1 MERMKVL
8 VAYRQRLLRQALR
21 TVLSAQPDVAVVTE
35 AEDGKEAV
43 ELAERTSPDVVVM
56 DAQLPV
62 VSGVDATALIRR
74 RGGGARVLLLTLGS
88 DDEQIL
94 AMLRAGATGCLLK
107 DAEVDELLLAVR
119 TVHRGGAYHSPRLA
133 ERIAQNLVR
142 YAADRS
148 SQAPPSDL
156 LSVRER
162 EVLQLVAEG
171 LGNQAIARRLILSVK
186 TVEAHKDHIA
196 RKLGIRGRTEL
207 IKYAIRTGMIELEGT
222 AEPVRL
228 SA

>member
-1 MERMKVL
+1 MERIKVL
-8 VAYRQRLLRQALR
+8 IAYRQRLMRQALR
-21 TVLSAQPDVAVVTE
+21 TVLAAQPDVATVTE
-35 AEDGKEAV
+35 AADGKEAV
-43 ELAERTSPDVVVM
+43 ELAERMAPDVVVM

-62 VSGVDATALIRR
+62 VSGIDATAMIRR
-74 RGGGARVLLLTLGS
+74 RGGAARVLLLTPGA

-107 DAEVDELLLAVR
+107 DADVDELLLAVR
-119 TVHRGGAYHSPRLA
+119 TVYRGGAYHSPRLA
-133 ERIAQNLVR
+133 ERIAQSLVR
-142 YAADRS
+142 YAADRAED
-148 SQAPPSDL
+148 APGEL

-171 LGNQAIARRLILSVK
+171 LGNQEIARRLVLSVK
-186 TVEAHKDHIA
+186 TVEAHKDHVG

-207 IKYAIRTGMIELEGT
+207 IKYAIRTGMIELEGSS
-222 AEPVRL
+222 ALAL

>member
-1 MERMKVL
+1 MERIKVL
-8 VAYRQRLLRQALR
+8 IAYRQRLMRQALR
-21 TVLSAQPDVAVVTE
+21 TVLAAQPDIALVTE
-35 AEDGKEAV
+35 AEDGKSAIEMT
-43 ELAERTSPDVVVM
+43 ERDAPDVVVM

-62 VSGVDATALIRR
+62 VSGVEATALIRR
-74 RGGGARVLLLTLGS
+74 RARAAQVLLLTAGT
-88 DDEQIL
+88 DDDQIL

-107 DAEVDELLLAVR
+107 DADVDELLRAVR

-142 YAADRS
+142 YASARLEE
-148 SQAPPSDL
+148 APKEQ

-171 LGNQAIARRLILSVK
+171 HGNQEIARRLVLSVK
-186 TVEAHKDHIA
+186 TVEAHKDHVA

-222 AEPVRL
+222 AEPERL

>member
-1 MERMKVL
+1 MERIKVL
-8 VAYRQRLLRQALR
+8 IAYRQRLMRQALR
-21 TVLSAQPDVAVVTE
+21 TVLAAQPDIALVTE
-35 AEDGKEAV
+35 AEDGKSAIEMT
-43 ELAERTSPDVVVM
+43 ERDAPDVVVM

-62 VSGVDATALIRR
+62 VSGVEATALIRR
-74 RGGGARVLLLTLGS
+74 RARAAQVLLLTAGT
-88 DDEQIL
+88 DDDQIL

-107 DAEVDELLLAVR
+107 DADVDELLRAVR

-142 YAADRS
+142 YASARHEE
-148 SQAPPSDL
+148 APKEQ

-171 LGNQAIARRLILSVK
+171 HGNQEIARRLVLSVK
-186 TVEAHKDHIA
+186 TVEAHKDHVA

-222 AEPVRL
+222 AEPERL

>member
-1 MERMKVL
+1 MERISVL
-8 VAYRQRLLRQALR
+8 VAYRQRLMRQALR
-21 TVLSAQPDVAVVTE
+21 TVLAAQPDVAIVTE
-35 AEDGKEAV
+35 AGDGKEAV
-43 ELAERTSPDVVVM
+43 ELAERVAPDVVVM

-62 VSGVDATALIRR
+62 VSGIDATALIRR
-74 RGGGARVLLLTLGS
+74 RSGAPPVLLLTPGA
-88 DDEQIL
+88 DDDQIL

-107 DAEVDELLLAVR
+107 DAEVDELLRAVR
-119 TVHRGGAYHSPRLA
+119 TVHRGGAYHSPLLA

-142 YAADRS
+142 YASERD
-148 SQAPPSDL
+148 QAEPGEQ

-171 LGNQAIARRLILSVK
+171 LGNQAIAQRLVLSVK

-207 IKYAIRTGMIELEGT
+207 IKYAIRTGMIELEGS
-222 AEPVRL
+222 AAPARL

>member
-21 TVLSAQPDVAVVTE
+21 TVLAAQPDIGVVTE
-35 AEDGKEAV
+35 AADGKEAV

-62 VSGVDATALIRR
+62 VSGVDATALMRR
-74 RGGGARVLLLTLGS
+74 RAGAAPVLLLTLGT

-107 DAEVDELLLAVR
+107 DAETDELLHAVR
-119 TVHRGGAYHSPRLA
+119 TVRRGGAYHSPRLA

-142 YAADRS
+142 YASDRA
-148 SQAPPSDL
+148 QAPTGDL

-171 LGNQAIARRLILSVK
+171 LGNQEIARRLVVSVK

-196 RKLGIRGRTEL
+196 RKLGVRGRTEL
-207 IKYAIRTGMIELEGT
+207 IKYAIRTGMIELEGV
-222 AEPVRL
+222 AEPELL